1 MLTIIGRERGSV
13 VVLRF
18 SLCCVR
24 LKTTSSARKFP
35 PFSFFPVSL
44 LLERHLHIGTTIL
57 YHVRGTRNTKYNG
70 GSLFKRQEKQLS
82 SLLFKKGS
90 GKWSKRQAKVERQW
104 RGGNFHHWR
113 CNFKIVPLLRE
124 RERERDRSWTL
135 SKRKRKKEIFFFHAN
150 TYYSA
155 GRELPSEGELPR
167 AIHHRTPPP
176 SPYIVKIAR
185 GFIARGT
192 EPTDTREALFIPSP
206 SLLAPQSVRWR
217 MVLTYAAVPV
227 RWIYRFFGR
236 RTLEKMPSK
245 MAPRRGKGIRR

>member
-124 RERERDRSWTL
+124 REREREREIEVEL
-135 SKRKRKKEIFFFHAN
+135 LAKEKERKKFSFFTRTRIIRRGVN
-150 TYYSA
+150 C
-155 GRELPSEGELPR
+155 LPR
-167 AIHHRTPPP
+167 VNYLVRSTTVHPLPPP
-176 SPYIVKIAR
+176 TS
-185 GFIARGT
+185 
-192 EPTDTREALFIPSP
+192 
-206 SLLAPQSVRWR
+206 
-217 MVLTYAAVPV
+217 
-227 RWIYRFFGR
+227 
-236 RTLEKMPSK
+236 
-245 MAPRRGKGIRR
+245 

>member
-1 MLTIIGRERGSV
+1 MLTIIGRERGGSCCSSFLI
-13 VVLRF
+13 VLY
-18 SLCCVR
+18 
-24 LKTTSSARKFP
+24 SSQDDKFRKEIP

-90 GKWSKRQAKVERQW
+90 GKWSKRQAKVER
-104 RGGNFHHWR
+104 RE
-113 CNFKIVPLLRE
+113 RE